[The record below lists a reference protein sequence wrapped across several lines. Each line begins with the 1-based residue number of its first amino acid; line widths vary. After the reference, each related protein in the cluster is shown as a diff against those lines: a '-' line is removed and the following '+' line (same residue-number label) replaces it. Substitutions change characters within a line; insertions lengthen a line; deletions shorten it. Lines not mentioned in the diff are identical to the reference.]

1 MTDLSIITVSYKGWD
16 RLRKSL
22 DALSSFKADKIVTEV
37 IIVDNNSD
45 DGTLSELESQYPS
58 VKFVRNPVNGGF
70 ANGCNLG
77 AEHSTGEYLLF
88 LNPDTV
94 ASEDAL
100 EKLLEIARLHTD
112 ISILSCRQVNEKG
125 KESIASGEFPEFWNL
140 TGFLRAVSKSA
151 KALFSVFTQHRVPS
165 TEHPAPRSASW
176 RTHPA
181 PLTPDLTFPGWVS
194 GSVILIRKD
203 LFQNIDG
210 FDEDFWM
217 YYEDVDICKRVCVSG
232 SKVAICNNVTIEH
245 NHGGSSRVNIRTT
258 ALTKTEVN
266 ISRHV
271 YISKHKSG
279 IERLFIQSFLVINN
293 LLSSGI
299 MALIGILFFF
309 VPKLFARTLIFVR
322 LAKYYSGALK
332 KRSWISPRSVS
343 DNSVKLS

>member
-1 MTDLSIITVSYKGWD
+1 MTDISIVTVSYKGWD

-22 DALSSFKADKIVTEV
+22 DALSSFKANKIVTEV

-45 DGTLSELESQYPS
+45 DGTLAELESQYPS

-77 AEHSTGEYLLF
+77 AGHSTGEYLLF

-94 ASEDAL
+94 ATEDAL
-100 EKLLEIARLHTD
+100 EKMLEIARLNPD

-125 KESIASGEFPEFWNL
+125 KESIASGAFPEFWNL

-151 KALFSVFTQHRVPS
+151 KALVSVFSWQRVPR
-165 TEHPAPRSASW
+165 TLHLAPC
-176 RTHPA
+176 
-181 PLTPDLTFPGWVS
+181 TPNISYPDWIS
-194 GSVILIRKD
+194 GSVVLIKKN
-203 LFQNIDG
+203 LFHSIEG

-217 YYEDVDICKRVCVSG
+217 YYEDVDICKRVADAG
-232 SKVAICNNVTIEH
+232 SNVAFCNSVTIEH
-245 NHGGSSRVNIRTT
+245 NHGGSSRVNIRTA
-258 ALTKTEVN
+258 ALTKTEVI

-279 IERLFIQSFLVINN
+279 TERLFIQSFLVINN

-299 MALIGILFFF
+299 MALIGIIFFF
-309 VPKLFARTLIFVR
+309 IPKLYARAIIFARLT
-322 LAKYYSGALK
+322 KYYTGALK
-332 KRSWISPRSVS
+332 RKTWISPRSF
-343 DNSVKLS
+343 NLINVKKH